1 MAIDGAAT
9 RDAEVIGSFGGPAG
23 ERLTLMRGS
32 TRSEGENLRPASLE
46 EVVLGYLASGRGKPG
61 EAAA

>member
-1 MAIDGAAT
+1 
-9 RDAEVIGSFGGPAG
+9 
-23 ERLTLMRGS
+23 MRGA
-32 TRSEGENLRPASLE
+32 THSEGENLRPASLE